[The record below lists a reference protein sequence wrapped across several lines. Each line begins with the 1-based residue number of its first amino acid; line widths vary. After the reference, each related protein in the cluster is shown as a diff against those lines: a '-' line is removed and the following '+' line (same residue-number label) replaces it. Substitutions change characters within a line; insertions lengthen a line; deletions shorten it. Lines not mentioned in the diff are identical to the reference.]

1 MFAVDRL
8 TPASRTS
15 LVPSP
20 NIPVCCDFDPACL
33 TMSLPHPYNKSVRM
47 DPLASRLPLHV
58 TEYSVTKG
66 SSSFSP
72 GHPSGMDTNIT
83 LCRLKQ
89 GPRSLEQHTREFL
102 AISHYSDLPDICLIE
117 IFCDGINQP
126 LRERLRREGPRSSLA
141 AFLDF
146 ALSCVGSSFTV
157 GVAEEERDNAVM
169 VAAHPA
175 HTMTAAP
182 ERDATESLAAWITRG
197 NAMMTAMDS
206 IALMA
211 ATAVPIRK
219 MAAASERAHTLAAT
233 TELVHKMAAETE
245 LHHVTAAVPTEPGQV
260 TVDPAKSSKVT
271 TVVPESSK
279 DTAVSRRV
287 IDLYTPGQ
295 VSADLQEPSQTTTDL
310 HDPGQVMIDLHKS
323 SQASASHLK
332 SGPTTGDPH
341 KPSQVITAVPE
352 PSHIS
357 SDSPE
362 SSHTPPDLPEPRQ
375 VKSAIPRSRSV
386 MMASVLDPPLV
397 SVRSANLPVV
407 LAHSGPT
414 SKETLPP
421 AAALPLMAVAIW
433 CVWATHCAPEV
444 TPVPK
449 SAPEV
454 TSGLESAPESLSDLK
469 PAAELS
475 SGLQPAP
482 ELPSDHKPAPEVP
495 SGLKSAPEVPSGLKS
510 APEAFPIGEAAPMPP
525 EVSAPAVEPL
535 MEGALTAKLTASPFF
550 LSAPSVTVLPRSQSM
565 TQPPVPPRRAAA
577 LPAPP
582 PLPPW
587 RAPAPPALPPAL
599 PWRALA
605 LPLAPPWGAPAPPAP
620 PWRATAPP
628 APPWKAPALLAPPP
642 ASPWWAP
649 ALSVLPQSPGP
660 PHGPGPPTFVL
671 SRSRPPAPLDC
682 SALWG
687 GGYVMN
693 LVGELR
699 SAHHQMSLSLH
710 YYTQT
715 VALHPG
721 LHLPLSTT
729 LIAPYTCGQ
738 SATLYKPRTFTR

>member
-157 GVAEEERDNAVM
+157 GVAEEERNNVVM
-169 VAAHPA
+169 AAAHPA
-175 HTMTAAP
+175 
-182 ERDATESLAAWITRG
+182 
-197 NAMMTAMDS
+197 
-206 IALMA
+206 
-211 ATAVPIRK
+211 RK

-310 HDPGQVMIDLHKS
+310 HDPGQVMIDLHNS

-375 VKSAIPRSRSV
+375 VKSAIPRSRSF

-482 ELPSDHKPAPEVP
+482 ELPSD
-495 SGLKSAPEVPSGLKS
+495 LKSAPEVPSGLKS

-535 MEGALTAKLTASPFF
+535 MEGALTAKLSTSPFF
-550 LSAPSVTVLPRSQSM
+550 LSALSVTVLPRSQSM

-582 PLPPW
+582 PVPPW

-605 LPLAPPWGAPAPPAP
+605 LPLAPPWRALALPPAPPWRAPMLPALPWRAPAPPAP
-620 PWRATAPP
+620 PWGAPTTPAPPWRAPAPP